1 MLKLI
6 IIMGKIKKWVLPI
19 FVVYFLLLPIFSE
32 AIDLNLNYPEF
43 GGFDLYEDQNLNQM
57 VAWFY
62 YFIVT
67 IAGVSA
73 FFTLILGGFEWL
85 TSTGDP
91 SKISNAKDKLS
102 SALLGLVIILASY
115 LILQVVNPELTTLNL
130 PSLTP

>member
-43 GGFDLYEDQNLNQM
+43 GGFDLNEDQNLNQM